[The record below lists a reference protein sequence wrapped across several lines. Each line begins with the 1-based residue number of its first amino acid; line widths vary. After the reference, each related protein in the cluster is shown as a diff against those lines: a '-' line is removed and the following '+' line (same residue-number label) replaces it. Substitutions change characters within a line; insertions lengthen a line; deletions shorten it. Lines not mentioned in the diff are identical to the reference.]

1 MTTQNVTKR
10 ADGRKPTRREFLATG
25 CMALSGAA
33 VGMRARRLCA
43 QPSQGAAAISKI
55 DPGYV
60 GPQFFDEREEQ
71 ALMDVMESGSPFRYW
86 GPGEPTKVLRFEEN
100 FAKYMGARFALGVTS
115 GTAALDCAV
124 FVVAPDPGARG
135 SGA

>member
-10 ADGRKPTRREFLATG
+10 ADGRKPTRREFIATG

-33 VGMRARRLCA
+33 VGMRATMLRA
-43 QPSQGAAAISKI
+43 QPSRGAAAISKI
-55 DPGYV
+55 DPGFV

-71 ALMDVMESGSPFRYW
+71 ALMDVMDSGSPFRYW

-100 FAKYMGARFALGVTS
+100 FAKYMGASFA
-115 GTAALDCAV
+115 
-124 FVVAPDPGARG
+124 
-135 SGA
+135 